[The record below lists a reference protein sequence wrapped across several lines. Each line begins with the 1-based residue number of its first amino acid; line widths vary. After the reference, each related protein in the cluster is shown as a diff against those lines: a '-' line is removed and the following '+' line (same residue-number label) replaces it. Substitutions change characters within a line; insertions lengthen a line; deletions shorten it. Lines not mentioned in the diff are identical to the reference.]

1 MEFKLA
7 KALNRL
13 GTETAFQILAEAKK
27 LEAQGKPMIHLS
39 LGQPDFKT
47 PKHIVEAAKKALDD
61 GHHGYVMSNGILEC
75 REAVVRKIKKLYNTS
90 VDPERI
96 LIMPGGKPTMYFAI
110 SCYGEPGTEIIYP
123 SPGFPIYES
132 MINYTGAK
140 AVPYDLLED
149 KDLKFDPEKILS
161 LINDKTKLLVLIN
174 PNNPTGSFVEKSK
187 IDYLAEGLKKH
198 PHVSILSD
206 EIYSR
211 LIFDGKEMPT
221 FFNYPELRERL
232 IVLEGWSKAYAMTG
246 WRLGWSFWPEKLIDH
261 VNKLLVNSVSCVNA
275 AAQYAGIAAL
285 DGPDD
290 SINMMM
296 EKFTQ
301 RRNLIHKLLNDLPG
315 VECSLPGGA
324 FYAFPK
330 VIGTGMN
337 GQEFAKKCMHE
348 AGVAIVP
355 GTSFGANAQD
365 YVRFSFAASRDN
377 ISQALE
383 NIKKMLG

>member
-13 GTETAFQILAEAKK
+13 GTETAFKILAEAKK

-75 REAVVRKIKKLYNTS
+75 RQAVVKKIKKLYNAS

-110 SCYGEPGTEIIYP
+110 SCYGEPGSEIIYP

-187 IDYLAEGLKKH
+187 IDYLAEGLKKY

-301 RRNLIHKLLNDLPG
+301 RRNLIHKLLNELPG

-337 GQEFAKKCMHE
+337 GQEFAKKCMYE

-377 ISQALE
+377 ISEALE

>member
-13 GTETAFQILAEAKK
+13 GTETAFKILAEAKK

-187 IDYLAEGLKKH
+187 IDYLAEGLKKY

-301 RRNLIHKLLNDLPG
+301 RRNLIHKLLNELPG

-337 GQEFAKKCMHE
+337 GQEFAKKCMYE

-377 ISQALE
+377 ISEALE